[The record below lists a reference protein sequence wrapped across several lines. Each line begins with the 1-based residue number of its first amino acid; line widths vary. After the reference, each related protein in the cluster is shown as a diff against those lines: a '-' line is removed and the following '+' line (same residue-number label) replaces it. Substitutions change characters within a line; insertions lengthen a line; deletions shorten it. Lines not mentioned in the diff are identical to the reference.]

1 MKNHS
6 LPLTDIILDENN
18 IKENIKEQV
27 ASYLQ
32 TNQDDITSEFTPTS
46 TVVTDDTGT
55 TQDTSSDSESVTNTA
70 TQSQP
75 ETAESS
81 RDLPSDSSTQQSSSA
96 TLQRSAQDDVTE
108 ADDDT
113 HADDVTETVVQSL
126 DSASTW
132 SSLSDFDRHVSRPR
146 RPGNGYFS
154 QALRSTGSAASRDS
168 PLHTISAAQYA
179 YSDVSAS

>member
-81 RDLPSDSSTQQSSSA
+81 RDSPNDPSSHESSSA
-96 TLQRSAQDDVTE
+96 TLERTSTDDVTE
-108 ADDDT
+108 ADDVT
-113 HADDVTETVVQSL
+113 HANDVTETGVQSL

-146 RPGNGYFS
+146 PGNGYFS
-154 QALRSTGSAASRDS
+154 QALRSTGSVASRDS

>member
-1 MKNHS
+1 MRTHP
-6 LPLTDIILDENN
+6 LPLTDVILDENN
-18 IKENIKEQV
+18 IKENIKEQI
-27 ASYLQ
+27 ASCLQ
-32 TNQDDITSEFTPTS
+32 TSQHVEITSEFTTPS
-46 TVVTDDTGT
+46 TCGTDDTVT
-55 TQDTSSDSESVTNTA
+55 TEDTISDSESVTNTA

-75 ETAESS
+75 ETAGNS
-81 RDLPSDSSTQQSSSA
+81 RDSPSDLSSHESSSA
-96 TLQRSAQDDVTE
+96 TLERTASDDVTD

-113 HADDVTETVVQSL
+113 HANDVTDPGVQSL

-132 SSLSDFDRHVSRPR
+132 SSLSDFDRHASRP

-154 QALRSTGSAASRDS
+154 QALRSTGSASRDS